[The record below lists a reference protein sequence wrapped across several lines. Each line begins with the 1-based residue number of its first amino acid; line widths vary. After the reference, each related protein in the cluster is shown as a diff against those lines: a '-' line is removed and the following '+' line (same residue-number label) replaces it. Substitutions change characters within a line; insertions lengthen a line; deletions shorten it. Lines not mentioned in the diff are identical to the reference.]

1 MKELNSVYA
10 QLSTFYED
18 NSIDQ
23 DDIVGDMKDC
33 LHAHSDVLKRLND
46 NIMQYGCET
55 ASVASRRSHSSH
67 ASSKRSSQC
76 SAASSQAKK
85 ADLAAKAVKA
95 KVEPEHLELESQRE
109 NEPKRVK
116 LLKELNSSK
125 AEMNAIR
132 EIEESDNFEGNF
144 DVVGELRS
152 VQAPTSN
159 DFDNS
164 KHLNSHN
171 SKLTSDV
178 NNNSDLV
185 APKELG
191 LQLNPE
197 ALNFEPRSELHMT
210 DNVTG
215 ASQVKGLFSM
225 NDGRGDPV
233 NDSLSRLADILSFRK
248 ERDSLPVPKP
258 DIFKGDLLEYSS
270 WVTSFESLIERK
282 TKDPAERLYYLGLY
296 TDGTA
301 KKAIKSLLQIKTEDS
316 FNRAKGILAKRFGN
330 PFLIG
335 EAYLKQIRNW
345 PKISP
350 NNGPGLRDFQIF

>member
-1 MKELNSVYA
+1 MFCSVFSIKEA
-10 QLSTFYED
+10 E
-18 NSIDQ
+18 
-23 DDIVGDMKDC
+23 
-33 LHAHSDVLKRLND
+33 
-46 NIMQYGCET
+46 
-55 ASVASRRSHSSH
+55 
-67 ASSKRSSQC
+67 
-76 SAASSQAKK
+76 
-85 ADLAAKAVKA
+85 LAAKAAKA
-95 KVEPEHLELESQRE
+95 KVELEYLELESQRE
-109 NEPKRVK
+109 NELKRVK
-116 LLKELNSSK
+116 LLKELNSPK

-132 EIEESDNFEGNF
+132 EIKESDDFERNF

-152 VQAPTSN
+152 VQAPTAN

-164 KHLNSHN
+164 KHLNNHN
-171 SKLTSDV
+171 SKLTSDI

-215 ASQVKGLFSM
+215 VSQVIGLFSM

-258 DIFKGDLLEYSS
+258 DILKGDLLEYSS
-270 WVTSFESLIERK
+270 RVTSFESLIERK
-282 TKDPAERLYYLGLY
+282 TKDPAERLHYLGLY

-301 KKAIKSLLQIKTEDS
+301 KKAIKGLLQIKTEES

-330 PFLIG
+330 PFF
-335 EAYLKQIRNW
+335 YWR
-345 PKISP
+345 
-350 NNGPGLRDFQIF
+350 GLFKAD